1 MTLFSSKFL
10 KLIILGTLISSSL
23 ITAGCQTTTQAGE
36 VGVQRKQ
43 LLLVSSEQAEAGA
56 AQFYAQEMQK
66 FSSKGTLNANS
77 QQTARVREIA
87 SRLINQAGAFRPDT
101 RSWKWE
107 VNVINS
113 KELNAYC
120 AAGGKIAVYSGLI
133 DSLHLT
139 DAEIAAVMGHEI
151 AHALREHTREA
162 MSEAVAQQVGVSVIA
177 ALAGFGQGATD
188 LLASATHVAVGL
200 PFSRQKERE
209 ADEIG
214 LELMARAGY
223 DPHSAVSV
231 WRKMMSNGGGNPP
244 EILSTHP
251 APASRIQDIE
261 ALLPRVMPLY
271 EATRQT
277 GRR

>member
-1 MTLFSSKFL
+1 MTLFSSDSL
-10 KLIILGTLISSSL
+10 KLFILGALISSSL

-43 LLLVSSEQAEAGA
+43 FLLVSSQQADAGA

-66 FSSKGTLNANS
+66 FSSKGTLNANP

-87 SRLINQAGAFRPDT
+87 SRLINQAGAFRPDA
-101 RSWKWE
+101 RNWKWE

-162 MSEAVAQQVGVSVIA
+162 MSEAVAQQVGVSVLA
-177 ALAGFGQGATD
+177 SLAGLGQGATD
-188 LLASATHVAVGL
+188 LLAGATHVAVGL

-209 ADEIG
+209 ADDIG

-261 ALLPRVMPLY
+261 AHLPRVMPLY
-271 EATRQT
+271 EATKRS
-277 GRR
+277 GNR

>member
-1 MTLFSSKFL
+1 MSRFIST
-10 KLIILGTLISSSL
+10 LIIGSLLTLG
-23 ITAGCQTTTQAGE
+23 GCASTTQPGE

-43 LLLVSSEQAEAGA
+43 FLLVSSQQAEAGA

-66 FSSKGTLNANS
+66 YSNKSVLNTNS
-77 QQTARVREIA
+77 QETARVRGIA
-87 SRLINQAGAFRPDT
+87 SRLIDQAGAFRPDT

-133 DSLHLT
+133 DSLRLT
-139 DAEIAAVMGHEI
+139 DAEIGAVMGHEI

-162 MSEAVAQQVGVSVIA
+162 MSEAVAQQVGVSVVA
-177 ALAGFGQGATD
+177 TLAGFGQGATD
-188 LLASATHVAVGL
+188 LLASATHVAIGL

-231 WRKMMSNGGGNPP
+231 WRKMMANGGGNPP
-244 EILSTHP
+244 EFLSTHP

-271 EATRQT
+271 EATRKT
-277 GRR
+277 GKK

>member
-1 MTLFSSKFL
+1 MTLFSSDSL
-10 KLIILGTLISSSL
+10 KLFILGTLISSSL

-43 LLLVSSEQAEAGA
+43 FLLLSSQQADAGA

-66 FSSKGTLNANS
+66 FSSKGTLNANP

-87 SRLINQAGAFRPDT
+87 SRLINQAGAFRPDV
-101 RSWKWE
+101 RNWKWE

-162 MSEAVAQQVGVSVIA
+162 MSEAVAQQVGVSVLA
-177 ALAGFGQGATD
+177 SLAGLGQGATD
-188 LLASATHVAVGL
+188 LVAGATHVAVGL

-209 ADEIG
+209 ADDIG

-223 DPHSAVSV
+223 DPHSALSV
-231 WRKMMSNGGGNPP
+231 WRKMMANGGGRPT
-244 EILSTHP
+244 EFLSTHP
-251 APASRIQDIE
+251 DPANRIRDIE
-261 ALLPRVMPLY
+261 AHLPRVMPLY
-271 EATRQT
+271 EAAKKTHKK
-277 GRR
+277 

>member
-1 MTLFSSKFL
+1 MAWFSFNSL
-10 KLIILGTLISSSL
+10 KLIVIGALISAGL
-23 ITAGCQTTTQAGE
+23 ITAGCQTTTAGGE
-36 VGVQRKQ
+36 VGVDRRQF
-43 LLLVSSEQAEAGA
+43 LLVSSEQAEAGA

-66 FSSKGTLNANS
+66 FSSKGALNVNP

-87 SRLINQAGAFRPDT
+87 SRLIAQVGAFRPDA
-101 RSWKWE
+101 RNWKWE

-133 DSLHLT
+133 DSLHLS
-139 DAEIAAVMGHEI
+139 DDEIAAVMGHEI

-162 MSEAVAQQVGVSVIA
+162 MSEAVAQQVGVSVLA
-177 ALAGFGQGATD
+177 SLAGLGQGATS
-188 LLASATHVAVGL
+188 LLSAATDVAIGL

-214 LELMARAGY
+214 VELMARAAY
-223 DPHSAVSV
+223 DPRSAVTV
-231 WRKMMSNGGGNPP
+231 WRKMISGGGGRPP

-251 APASRIQDIE
+251 DPANRIKDIE
-261 ALLPRVMPLY
+261 SHLPRVIPLY
-271 EATRQT
+271 EATKRT
-277 GRR
+277 GRK

>member
-1 MTLFSSKFL
+1 MLTTRYFSA
-10 KLIILGTLISSSL
+10 LIIGLLLALG
-23 ITAGCQTTTQAGE
+23 GCASTTQSGE
-36 VGVQRKQ
+36 AGVQRKQ
-43 LLLVSSEQAEAGA
+43 LLLVSSQQAETGA

-66 FSSKGTLNANS
+66 YSGKQALNTNP

-87 SRLINQAGAFRPDT
+87 SRLIAQAGAFRPDA
-101 RSWKWE
+101 RNWKWE

-120 AAGGKIAVYSGLI
+120 AAGGKIAVYSGLL
-133 DSLHLT
+133 DSLRLT
-139 DAEIAAVMGHEI
+139 NEEIAAVMGHEI

-177 ALAGFGQGATD
+177 SLVGFGEVGTS
-188 LLASATHVAVGL
+188 LLSSATQVAIGL

-214 LELMARAGY
+214 VELMARAGY

-231 WRKMMSNGGGNPP
+231 WRKMMSGGGGSPT
-244 EILSTHP
+244 EFLSTHP
-251 APASRIQDIE
+251 NPANRIKDIE

-271 EATRQT
+271 EAAKKTSPK
-277 GRR
+277 